1 MHVTPFKFLLELLP
15 VNLISLLST
24 LSSSVITHY
33 RFGSLAC
40 DVQYCTHEPMP
51 IVLQSH
57 FIFITARTY
66 YQAQSCLRSPL
77 DPVSPS
83 VGSQGWVCRAGG
95 GRGRLEWSGG
105 PGRCRGGRGRGRVGR
120 GRGGGVGPGVCAG
133 RGSLRRAGGGRGRA
147 VLVCRMGGGGGRGG
161 RGRAV

>member
-1 MHVTPFKFLLELLP
+1 MTLRYNIDSQMHVTPFEFLLELLP

-33 RFGSLAC
+33 RTGSLAC
-40 DVQYCTHEPMP
+40 NVQYCTHEPMP
-51 IVLQSH
+51 TVLQSH
-57 FIFITARTY
+57 FIFITASTY

-77 DPVSPS
+77 DPVSLS

-105 PGRCRGGRGRGRVGR
+105 PGRCRGGRGRRSR
-120 GRGGGVGPGVCAG
+120 C
-133 RGSLRRAGGGRGRA
+133 LRRAGGGRGS
-147 VLVCRMGGGGGRGG
+147 
-161 RGRAV
+161 